1 MSPSEPPL
9 SDGPPVASPRSA
21 RQRTLGAVG
30 AVFSIAALVALAIWA
45 AHQDAPTLPSGAGE
59 LAELGGAIAFY
70 LAGCAVRAERW
81 FELLRYNG
89 AQPRRSDAYGLLAVA
104 NAGNNVLPA
113 RAGDALRVVL
123 ITPRAKTDPRTV
135 IGTIVAERVLDVV
148 VLVGLFVVLAYGVL
162 GGIETPSVGRLL
174 FAAVLVAALIAAS
187 ALAAWILH
195 RRGHLR
201 RAIAFLAPMAEA
213 TRNLRSN
220 HGLRLLAITLAIWAL
235 EWVAWWLTADAIGLD
250 LALLEVGYL
259 MGLASVFALV
269 PSGPGYVG
277 TFDAAVVFGV
287 RALEHTGA
295 QALSYVLLLRFV
307 VTVPITLIGFA
318 VLFFGYGG
326 LGRVRRVV
334 GA

>member
-1 MSPSEPPL
+1 MSPSEPPP
-9 SDGPPVASPRSA
+9 SSGRVGGPAGVA
-21 RQRTLGAVG
+21 RQRTLGALG
-30 AVFSIAALVALAIWA
+30 AVFSLAALAALAIWA
-45 AHQDAPTLPSGAGE
+45 AHQDAPTLPGSATQ

-89 AQPRRSDAYGLLAVA
+89 AQPRRIDAYGLLAVA

-162 GGIETPSVGRLL
+162 GGIEMPSVGRLV
-174 FAAVLVAALIAAS
+174 FAAVLVAVLIAAG
-187 ALAAWILH
+187 ATGAWILH
-195 RRGHLR
+195 RRGRLK

-235 EWVAWWLTADAIGLD
+235 EWIAWWLTAHAIGLD
-250 LALLEVGYL
+250 LAVLGVGYL

-295 QALSYVLLLRFV
+295 QALSFVLLLRFV

-326 LGRVRRVV
+326 LGRVRRLV
-334 GA
+334 GV